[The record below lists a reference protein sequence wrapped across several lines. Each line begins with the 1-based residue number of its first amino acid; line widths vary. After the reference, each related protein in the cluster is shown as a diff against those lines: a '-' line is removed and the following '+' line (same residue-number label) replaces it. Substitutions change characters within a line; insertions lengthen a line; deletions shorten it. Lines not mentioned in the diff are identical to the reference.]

1 MTENWN
7 VSLNINA
14 SFVNGSKIIGKDII
28 YTGNEET
35 LYKSGNI
42 TVIGNA
48 KIYNELEL
56 WKIIKDPLEIE
67 LPKSGHS
74 LHILVELYRK
84 FGYEDMLELL
94 EGDFSFL
101 LLDYNIYGE
110 ESWLYIARDP
120 FGIYPFY
127 SYEYPNHESKKVQFE
142 LETKQFGFSSAEYVD
157 NNTYRSYIA
166 GSYQRFSH
174 SFKVSAVW
182 KHNYRPRTFYKL
194 PFFSIYN
201 EDDEREKT
209 EDEREKTE
217 NEKRKQIT
225 NAIKKRMNW
234 ISYTNI
240 PTMKDMKI
248 KIGVLSLNPMHTN
261 DSYFD
266 MFKKSIQ
273 KNMDQNPNLEYV
285 QVMPE
290 MIQNEDNSSVFE
302 WSKITSFSEDNE
314 KKYDMNFILQIEY
327 IEKEYP
333 TIITRLK
340 QLLNSNDPY
349 IIRSYFIPMIFAKYL
364 SDHLT
369 EVKHVFL
376 AEPFTYDWIDK
387 TYLERRKRITQIY
400 TDDNL
405 KGWTQIF
412 LSFGIHLYMP
422 FLDRVL
428 IQNIKPNGL
437 I

>member
-1 MTENWN
+1 MKEHWN
-7 VSLNINA
+7 VSLNVNA
-14 SFVNGSKIIGKDII
+14 SFVNGYKIIGKNVL

-48 KIYNELEL
+48 KIYNEPRL
-56 WKIIKDPLEIE
+56 WKIIETDM
-67 LPKSGHS
+67 PKPEHS

-110 ESWLYIARDP
+110 ESWLYVARDP

-127 SYEYPNHESKKVQFE
+127 SYENPNNESKKVQFE
-142 LETKQFGFSSAEYVD
+142 LETKQFGFSSTEHVD
-157 NNTYRSYIA
+157 NNIYRSFIA

-174 SFKVSAVW
+174 SFKVSAIW
-182 KHNYRPRTFYKL
+182 KYNYRPKTFYKL
-194 PFFSIYN
+194 PFFSIYEE
-201 EDDEREKT
+201 EDCEKNDNT
-209 EDEREKTE
+209 VTKKHES
-217 NEKRKQIT
+217 IT
-225 NAIKKRMNW
+225 NAILKRMEW
-234 ISYTNI
+234 ILYHHLSTV
-240 PTMKDMKI
+240 
-248 KIGVLSLNPMHTN
+248 KIGVLCLNPKRTD
-261 DSYFD
+261 DSYFE
-266 MFKKSIQ
+266 MFHTNIRNYIEQ
-273 KNMDQNPNLEYV
+273 HPYLEYV
-285 QVMPE
+285 PITPE

-302 WSKITSFSEDNE
+302 WSKIASFPND
-314 KKYDMNFILQIEY
+314 KDAKFILQIEY

-340 QLLNSNDPY
+340 QLLNSNDPS
-349 IIRSYFIPMIFAKYL
+349 IIRSHFIPMIFAKYV
-364 SDHLT
+364 SEKMP
-369 EVKHVFL
+369 EVNHVFL
-376 AEPFTYDWIDK
+376 AEPFTYDWIDNK
-387 TYLERRKRITQIY
+387 YLERRKRISQLY
-400 TDDNL
+400 LDENM

-412 LSFGIHLYMP
+412 LAYGIHLYMP

-428 IQNIKPNGL
+428 TQKIKPSSF